1 MGVIRI
7 SGKVRIARPAA
18 VVFDFI
24 ADSRNEPEYNPAM
37 RSVELLTGE
46 PIGAGTQFRALMG
59 RGEMPLQVTLTQF
72 EPPARLGS
80 HTRSPLM
87 DTRGTLTFTQTRP
100 APKPQRSWR
109 GTGRSPRRA
118 GCACSAPRSARS
130 ARGWSGGSGP
140 PPPTSWRHPTRQVP
154 GDHAALEPTQIGDL
168 SGLTA
173 IVTGANSGI
182 GRVTAAT
189 LTEHGARVILAVRN
203 VDAGRAAASSMPG
216 DTRVLAMDLAS
227 LTSVRGF
234 AERID
239 TPVELLVNNA
249 GVTQPPTWRAS
260 ADRHELQF
268 ATNHLGHFALTGLLL
283 PHLLA
288 AGHPRVT
295 TGSSLAHHQG
305 DA

>member
-1 MGVIRI
+1 M
-7 SGKVRIARPAA
+7 
-18 VVFDFI
+18 
-24 ADSRNEPEYNPAM
+24 
-37 RSVELLTGE
+37 
-46 PIGAGTQFRALMG
+46 
-59 RGEMPLQVTLTQF
+59 
-72 EPPARLGS
+72 
-80 HTRSPLM
+80 
-87 DTRGTLTFTQTRP
+87 
-100 APKPQRSWR
+100 
-109 GTGRSPRRA
+109 
-118 GCACSAPRSARS
+118 
-130 ARGWSGGSGP
+130 
-140 PPPTSWRHPTRQVP
+140 
-154 GDHAALEPTQIGDL
+154 
-168 SGLTA
+168 
-173 IVTGANSGI
+173 
-182 GRVTAAT
+182 
-189 LTEHGARVILAVRN
+189 RN